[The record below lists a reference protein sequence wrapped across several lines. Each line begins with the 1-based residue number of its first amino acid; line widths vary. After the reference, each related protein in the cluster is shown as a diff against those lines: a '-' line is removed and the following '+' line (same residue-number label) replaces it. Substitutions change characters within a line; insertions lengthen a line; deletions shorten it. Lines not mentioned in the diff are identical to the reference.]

1 MKVSMLASGSSGNVT
16 YIETPQAKILVD
28 AGLSG
33 KKIEGLMSKINRNLS
48 DVTHLLVTHEHVDH
62 IQGVGV
68 LARKY
73 GMSIYANEKTWSV
86 MDTMIG
92 KIPTEQKI
100 IFPMGKTLTIADIDV
115 FSFGVSHDAIAPQF
129 YAFRKDNKQF
139 AMLTDTGY
147 VSERIK
153 KEIENA
159 DVYLME
165 SNHDVDLLR
174 AGSYP
179 WSTKQRILGDK
190 GHLSN
195 VDGALAI
202 SEMIGHATKKI
213 YLGHLSKEN
222 NLKPLANST
231 FEQILQSKNLG
242 VNIDFYLYDTD
253 PNEPT
258 NLIVI

>member
-1 MKVSMLASGSSGNVT
+1 MKISMLASGSSGNVT
-16 YIETPQAKILVD
+16 YIETPKTKILVD

-33 KKIEGLMSKINRNLS
+33 KKIEGLMSKIGKSLH
-48 DVTHLLVTHEHVDH
+48 DVEHLLVTHEHVDH
-62 IQGVGV
+62 IQSVGV

-73 GMSIYANEKTWSV
+73 GMNVYANEQTWSE
-86 MDTMIG
+86 MSSSIG
-92 KIPTEQKI
+92 NIPLEQKI
-100 IFPMGKTLTIADIDV
+100 IFPMGKTITIEDIDIL
-115 FSFGVSHDAIAPQF
+115 SFGVSHDAIAPQF
-129 YAFRKDNKQF
+129 YTFRKDNKQF

-147 VSERIK
+147 VSDKIK
-153 KEIENA
+153 KELIDA

-195 VDGALAI
+195 VDGALAL
-202 SEMIGHATKKI
+202 SEMIGSATKKV
-213 YLGHLSKEN
+213 YLGHLSREN
-222 NLKPLANST
+222 NIKSLAKQT
-231 FEQILQSKNLG
+231 FEQILYAKELG
-242 VNIDFYLYDTD
+242 VNSDFYLFDTD

-258 NLIVI
+258 SLITL